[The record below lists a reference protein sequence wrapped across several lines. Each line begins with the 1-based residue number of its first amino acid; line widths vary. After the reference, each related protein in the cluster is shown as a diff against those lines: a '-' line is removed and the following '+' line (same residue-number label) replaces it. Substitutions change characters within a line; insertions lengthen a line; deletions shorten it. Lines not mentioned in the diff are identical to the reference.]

1 MKTLILG
8 FDSFDPA
15 VFEEM
20 AGQNQL
26 PNLEKF
32 AQQGGYS
39 KLEVCSPPQT
49 EVSWTSIAT
58 GMDPGGHGIFDFVH
72 RDPASYTPYV
82 SILPMRKSATGEQ
95 FVPPYTAKTF
105 FEEAADM
112 GYPATALWWP
122 AMFPARPAVPVNT
135 LPGLGTPDIRGQ
147 LGVGTLLTT
156 EEEVLKKTAVVKWS
170 SDGRKRFSA
179 ALSGPQTQGRG
190 GPRTIHLPISLE
202 VIDATSA
209 RLTVDQSQFDLRLG
223 EWSDIVELRFKA
235 GFLLTVHAITR
246 FILTSLDGRIRVY
259 ALPLQIHPL
268 HSPWHYASST
278 SFSKKLWKEVG
289 PYLTL
294 GWPQDT
300 TGLEEGCISDDQFLD
315 LCQSIFDRRIQILY
329 CLMNE
334 FREGVLA
341 AIFDDLDRVQHMFF
355 QNRMDVVQ
363 DWYRRLDLFVGDVS
377 AQVNAWT
384 GKYRYLIMSDHGFS
398 TFEKKVHLNR
408 WLLENGFLSMKNGN
422 KDLDGVDWNKT
433 RAYAVG
439 LNSIYLNIAGREG
452 QGIVSADEVEPLLG
466 EIKRNLL
473 NWQDDGQ
480 GRVIHKVRLKHETYS
495 GPYTRFGPDVVVGY
509 ASGYRAS
516 AETGLGKIPSTSLEP
531 NTDHWGA
538 DHCMDA
544 EVVPGVIFANRDL
557 RDFGGISFRDI
568 PFLAIGKHPE
578 PYRVLFRP
586 KLGSRA
592 RSPPGDPGRSA
603 YRVPNTS
610 RA

>member
-15 VFEEM
+15 VFEAM

-32 AQQGGYS
+32 SQGGGYS

-58 GMDPGGHGIFDFVH
+58 GADPGGHGIFDFVH
-72 RDPASYTPYV
+72 RDPSNYAPYV
-82 SILPMRKSATGEQ
+82 SILPMRKGAAGEQ

-122 AMFPARPAVPVNT
+122 AMFPARPALPVNT

-156 EEEVLKKTAVVKWS
+156 EDEQLKKTSVVRLAP
-170 SDGRKRFSA
+170 DGKNRWTAS
-179 ALSGPQTQGRG
+179 LPGPQTAGRD
-190 GPRTIHLPISLE
+190 GPRTIRLQVNLD
-202 VIDATSA
+202 VIDRTSA
-209 RLTVDQSQFDLRLG
+209 RLTIDGQALELHLG
-223 EWSDIVELRFKA
+223 QWSDIIEMRFKA
-235 GFLLTVHAITR
+235 GLLLNVHAITR
-246 FILTSLDGRIRVY
+246 FILISLDGLVRVY

-268 HSPWHYASST
+268 HSPWHYASSA
-278 SFSKKLWKEVG
+278 SFSRKLWKEVG

-300 TGLEEGCISDDQFLD
+300 TGLEDGCITDDQFLE
-315 LCQSIFDRRIQILY
+315 LCMSIFDRRIQILY
-329 CLMNE
+329 YLMRD

-355 QNRMDVVQ
+355 HNRMDVVQ
-363 DWYRRLDLFVGDVS
+363 DWYRRLDQFVGDVS
-377 AQVNAWT
+377 SRVEGWS
-384 GKYRYLIMSDHGFS
+384 GKYRYLILSDHGFS
-398 TFEKKVHLNR
+398 NFAKKVHLNR
-408 WLLENGFLSMKNGN
+408 WLADKGYLSLKNADG
-422 KDLDGVDWNKT
+422 DLSSVDWNTT
-433 RAYAVG
+433 RVYAVG
-439 LNSIYLNIAGREG
+439 LNSIYLNVAGREG
-452 QGIVSADEVEPLLG
+452 EGIVSAEEVEPLLTA
-466 EIKRNLL
+466 IKSQLL
-473 NWQDDGQ
+473 DWQDADQ
-480 GRVIHKVRLKHETYS
+480 RSIIHKIRLKHETYS
-495 GPYTRFGPDVVVGY
+495 GPYTRFGPDLVIGY

-516 AETGLGKIPSTSLEP
+516 AETGLGKVPSISLEP

-538 DHCMDA
+538 DHCMDSD
-544 EVVPGVIFANRDL
+544 VVPGVIFADRDL

-568 PFLAIGKHPE
+568 PFLAIGKHLQQSNLKPPSQATGE
-578 PYRVLFRP
+578 GQKDIEERL
-586 KLGSRA
+586 KGLG
-592 RSPPGDPGRSA
+592 
-603 YRVPNTS
+603 YL
-610 RA
+610 